1 MHEIKKSEIKS
12 PRKKHYDRRMH
23 LRVDQRMSKRVMT
36 QLVVAMVA
44 VWGAIT
50 ATAAPII
57 IPAAP
62 QIGAESYL
70 LIDAATGDVLA
81 SENARMRLPP
91 ASLTKIMTSYIIANE
106 IEQGRI
112 TLDDRVP
119 ISVKAWRMEGSRMF
133 IREGTEVSVSDLLRG
148 IVIQSGNDAS
158 VAMAEYIAGDEEAFA
173 GLMTQTAKSL
183 GMNNTSFMNSTGL
196 PDEMH
201 YTTAEDLA
209 TLTHALINRFPEHY
223 AIYSEKY
230 FSYNDI
236 RQANRNAL
244 LWRDDSVDGVK
255 TGHTQ
260 AAGYC
265 LVASA
270 MENDTRL
277 ISVVMGARDE
287 RTRAAESQKLLNY
300 GFRYYETV
308 NLYAAG
314 SSLKRVR
321 VWSGL
326 HESLEVGLDDA
337 ITLTIPRGGR
347 DQLKAEINLQDV
359 IEAPIERGQTLG
371 ALSLSLGDEMLV
383 ERPVVALNPVQAAG
397 WLSSTLDDVQLMF
410 IDLTGGDALTP

>member
-1 MHEIKKSEIKS
+1 
-12 PRKKHYDRRMH
+12 
-23 LRVDQRMSKRVMT
+23 MSKRVMT

-44 VWGAIT
+44 VWGAMT

-91 ASLTKIMTSYIIANE
+91 ASLTKIMMSYIIADE

-133 IREGTEVSVSDLLRG
+133 IREGTEVSVADLLRG

-183 GMNNTSFMNSTGL
+183 GMNNTNFMNATGL

-209 TLTHALINRFPEHY
+209 ILTRALINRFPEHY

-371 ALSLSLGDEMLV
+371 ALTLSLGDEMLV

-410 IDLTGGDALTP
+410 IDLTGGDPLAP

>member
-1 MHEIKKSEIKS
+1 
-12 PRKKHYDRRMH
+12 
-23 LRVDQRMSKRVMT
+23 MT
-36 QLVVAMVA
+36 RLAAVLVAL
-44 VWGAIT
+44 WGAMT

-91 ASLTKIMTSYIIANE
+91 ASLTKIMTSYIIADE

-133 IREGTEVSVSDLLRG
+133 IREGTEVSVADLLRG

-183 GMNNTSFMNSTGL
+183 GMNNTNFMNATGL

-209 TLTHALINRFPEHY
+209 VLTRALINRFPEHY

-359 IEAPIERGQTLG
+359 IEAPIERGQSLG
-371 ALSLSLGDEMLV
+371 ALTLSLGDEMLV
-383 ERPVVALNPVQAAG
+383 ERPVVALNPVQEAG

-410 IDLTGGDALTP
+410 IDLTGGDPLTP

>member
-1 MHEIKKSEIKS
+1 M
-12 PRKKHYDRRMH
+12 YF
-23 LRVDQRMSKRVMT
+23 RVDHRTSKRVMT
-36 QLVVAMVA
+36 RLAAVLVAL
-44 VWGAIT
+44 WGAMA

-91 ASLTKIMTSYIIANE
+91 ASLTKIMTSYIIADE

-133 IREGTEVSVSDLLRG
+133 IREGTEVSVADLLRG

-183 GMNNTSFMNSTGL
+183 GMNNTNFVNATGL

-209 TLTHALINRFPEHY
+209 VLTRALINRFPEHY

-359 IEAPIERGQTLG
+359 IEAPIERGQSLG
-371 ALSLSLGDEMLV
+371 ALTLSLGDEMLV
-383 ERPVVALNPVQAAG
+383 ERPVVALNPVQEAG

-410 IDLTGGDALTP
+410 IDLTGGDPLTP

>member
-1 MHEIKKSEIKS
+1 
-12 PRKKHYDRRMH
+12 
-23 LRVDQRMSKRVMT
+23 MSKRVMT
-36 QLVVAMVA
+36 QLVMAMIA
-44 VWGAIT
+44 VWGAMT

-91 ASLTKIMTSYIIANE
+91 ASLTKIMTSYIIADE

-133 IREGTEVSVSDLLRG
+133 IREGTEVSVADLLRG

-183 GMNNTSFMNSTGL
+183 GMNNTNFMNATGL

-209 TLTHALINRFPEHY
+209 ILTRALINRFPEHY

-371 ALSLSLGDEMLV
+371 ALTLSLGDEMLV

-410 IDLTGGDALTP
+410 IDLTGGDPLAP

>member
-1 MHEIKKSEIKS
+1 
-12 PRKKHYDRRMH
+12 
-23 LRVDQRMSKRVMT
+23 MT

-44 VWGAIT
+44 VWGAMT

-70 LIDAATGDVLA
+70 VIDAATGDVLA

-91 ASLTKIMTSYIIANE
+91 ASLTKIMTSYIIADE

-133 IREGTEVSVSDLLRG
+133 IREGTEVSVADLLRG

-183 GMNNTSFMNSTGL
+183 GMNNTNFMNATGL

-209 TLTHALINRFPEHY
+209 ILTRALINRFPEHY

-371 ALSLSLGDEMLV
+371 ALTLSLGDEMLV

-397 WLSSTLDDVQLMF
+397 WLSSALDDVQLMF
-410 IDLTGGDALTP
+410 IDLTGGDPLAP

>member
-1 MHEIKKSEIKS
+1 
-12 PRKKHYDRRMH
+12 
-23 LRVDQRMSKRVMT
+23 MT
-36 QLVVAMVA
+36 RLAAVLVAL
-44 VWGAIT
+44 WGAMA

-91 ASLTKIMTSYIIANE
+91 ASLTKIMTSYIIADE

-133 IREGTEVSVSDLLRG
+133 IREGTEVSVADLLRG

-183 GMNNTSFMNSTGL
+183 GMNNTNFKNATGL

-209 TLTHALINRFPEHY
+209 ILTRALINRFPEHY

-359 IEAPIERGQTLG
+359 IEAPIERGKSLG
-371 ALSLSLGDEMLV
+371 ALTLSLGDEILV
-383 ERPVVALNPVQAAG
+383 ERPVVALNPVQEAG

-410 IDLTGGDALTP
+410 IDLTGGDPLTP

>member
-1 MHEIKKSEIKS
+1 
-12 PRKKHYDRRMH
+12 
-23 LRVDQRMSKRVMT
+23 MT
-36 QLVVAMVA
+36 RLAAVLVAL
-44 VWGAIT
+44 WGAMA

-91 ASLTKIMTSYIIANE
+91 ASLTKIMTSYIIADE

-133 IREGTEVSVSDLLRG
+133 IREGTEVSVADLLRG

-183 GMNNTSFMNSTGL
+183 GMNNTNFMNATGL

-209 TLTHALINRFPEHY
+209 VLTRALINRFPEHY

-359 IEAPIERGQTLG
+359 IEAPIERGQSLG
-371 ALSLSLGDEMLV
+371 ALNLSLGDEMLV
-383 ERPVVALNPVQAAG
+383 ERPVVALNPVQEAG

-410 IDLTGGDALTP
+410 IDLTGGDPLTP

>member
-1 MHEIKKSEIKS
+1 
-12 PRKKHYDRRMH
+12 
-23 LRVDQRMSKRVMT
+23 MT
-36 QLVVAMVA
+36 RLAAVLVAL
-44 VWGAIT
+44 WGAMA

-91 ASLTKIMTSYIIANE
+91 ASLTKIMTSYIIADE

-133 IREGTEVSVSDLLRG
+133 IREGTEVSVADLLRG

-183 GMNNTSFMNSTGL
+183 GMNNTNFMNATGL

-209 TLTHALINRFPEHY
+209 ILTRALINRFPEHY

-359 IEAPIERGQTLG
+359 IEAPIERGQSLG
-371 ALSLSLGDEMLV
+371 ALTLSLGDEMLV
-383 ERPVVALNPVQAAG
+383 ERPVVALNPVQEAG

-410 IDLTGGDALTP
+410 IDLTGGDPLTP

>member
-1 MHEIKKSEIKS
+1 
-12 PRKKHYDRRMH
+12 
-23 LRVDQRMSKRVMT
+23 MSKRVMT

-44 VWGAIT
+44 VWGAMT

-70 LIDAATGDVLA
+70 VIDAATGDVLA

-91 ASLTKIMTSYIIANE
+91 ASLTKIMTSYIIADE

-133 IREGTEVSVSDLLRG
+133 IREGTEVSVADLLRG

-183 GMNNTSFMNSTGL
+183 GMDNTNFMNATGL

-209 TLTHALINRFPEHY
+209 ILTRALINRFPEHY

-277 ISVVMGARDE
+277 ISVEMGARDE

-371 ALSLSLGDEMLV
+371 ALTLSLGDEMLV

-410 IDLTGGDALTP
+410 IDLTGGDPLAP

>member
-1 MHEIKKSEIKS
+1 M
-12 PRKKHYDRRMH
+12 YF
-23 LRVDQRMSKRVMT
+23 RVDHRTSKRVMT
-36 QLVVAMVA
+36 RLAAVLVAL
-44 VWGAIT
+44 WGAMA

-91 ASLTKIMTSYIIANE
+91 ASLTKIMTSYIIADE

-133 IREGTEVSVSDLLRG
+133 IREGTEVSVADLLRG

-183 GMNNTSFMNSTGL
+183 GMNNTNFMNATGL

-209 TLTHALINRFPEHY
+209 VLTRALINRFPEHY

-359 IEAPIERGQTLG
+359 IEAPIERGQSLG
-371 ALSLSLGDEMLV
+371 ALTLSLGDEMLV
-383 ERPVVALNPVQAAG
+383 ERPVVALNPVQEAG

-410 IDLTGGDALTP
+410 IDLTGGDPLTP

>member
-1 MHEIKKSEIKS
+1 
-12 PRKKHYDRRMH
+12 
-23 LRVDQRMSKRVMT
+23 MSKRVMT
-36 QLVVAMVA
+36 QLVVAIVA
-44 VWGAIT
+44 VWGAMT

-70 LIDAATGDVLA
+70 VIDAATGDVLA

-91 ASLTKIMTSYIIANE
+91 ASLTKIMTSYIIADE

-133 IREGTEVSVSDLLRG
+133 IREGTEVSVADLLRG

-183 GMNNTSFMNSTGL
+183 GMNDTNFMNATGL

-209 TLTHALINRFPEHY
+209 ILTRALINRFPEHY

-326 HESLEVGLDDA
+326 HESVEVGLDDA

-347 DQLKAEINLQDV
+347 GQLKAEINLQDV

-371 ALSLSLGDEMLV
+371 ALTLSLGDEMLV

-410 IDLTGGDALTP
+410 IDLTGGDPLAP

>member
-1 MHEIKKSEIKS
+1 
-12 PRKKHYDRRMH
+12 
-23 LRVDQRMSKRVMT
+23 MSKRVMT

-44 VWGAIT
+44 VWGAMT
-50 ATAAPII
+50 ATASPII

-70 LIDAATGDVLA
+70 VIDAATGDVLA

-91 ASLTKIMTSYIIANE
+91 ASLTKIMTSYIIADE

-133 IREGTEVSVSDLLRG
+133 IREGTEVSVADLLRG

-183 GMNNTSFMNSTGL
+183 GMNNTNFMNATGL

-209 TLTHALINRFPEHY
+209 ILTRALINRFPEHY

-371 ALSLSLGDEMLV
+371 ALTLSLGDEMLV

-410 IDLTGGDALTP
+410 IDLTGGDPLAP

>member
-1 MHEIKKSEIKS
+1 
-12 PRKKHYDRRMH
+12 
-23 LRVDQRMSKRVMT
+23 MSKRVMT
-36 QLVVAMVA
+36 RLAVALVAL
-44 VWGAIT
+44 WGAMI

-91 ASLTKIMTSYIIANE
+91 ASLTKIMTSYIIADE

-133 IREGTEVSVSDLLRG
+133 IREGTEVSVADLLRG

-183 GMNNTSFMNSTGL
+183 GMNNTNFMNATGL

-209 TLTHALINRFPEHY
+209 VLTRALINRFPEHY

-359 IEAPIERGQTLG
+359 IEAPIERGQPLG
-371 ALSLSLGDEMLV
+371 ALTLSLGDETLV
-383 ERPVVALNPVQAAG
+383 ERPVVALNPVQEAG
-397 WLSSTLDDVQLMF
+397 WLSSTLDHVQLMF
-410 IDLTGGDALTP
+410 IDLTGGDPLTP

>member
-1 MHEIKKSEIKS
+1 
-12 PRKKHYDRRMH
+12 
-23 LRVDQRMSKRVMT
+23 
-36 QLVVAMVA
+36 
-44 VWGAIT
+44 
-50 ATAAPII
+50 
-57 IPAAP
+57 
-62 QIGAESYL
+62 
-70 LIDAATGDVLA
+70 
-81 SENARMRLPP
+81 
-91 ASLTKIMTSYIIANE
+91 
-106 IEQGRI
+106 
-112 TLDDRVP
+112 
-119 ISVKAWRMEGSRMF
+119 
-133 IREGTEVSVSDLLRG
+133 
-148 IVIQSGNDAS
+148 
-158 VAMAEYIAGDEEAFA
+158 
-173 GLMTQTAKSL
+173 
-183 GMNNTSFMNSTGL
+183 
-196 PDEMH
+196 MH

-209 TLTHALINRFPEHY
+209 VLTRALINRFPEHY

-359 IEAPIERGQTLG
+359 IEAPIERGQSLG
-371 ALSLSLGDEMLV
+371 ALTLSLGDEMLV
-383 ERPVVALNPVQAAG
+383 ERPVVALNPVQEAG

-410 IDLTGGDALTP
+410 IDLTGGDPLTP

>member
-1 MHEIKKSEIKS
+1 M
-12 PRKKHYDRRMH
+12 YF
-23 LRVDQRMSKRVMT
+23 RVDHRTSKRVMT
-36 QLVVAMVA
+36 RLAAVLVAL
-44 VWGAIT
+44 WGAMA

-91 ASLTKIMTSYIIANE
+91 ASLTKIMTSYIIADE

-133 IREGTEVSVSDLLRG
+133 IREGTEVSVADLLRG

-183 GMNNTSFMNSTGL
+183 GMNNTNFMNATGL

-209 TLTHALINRFPEHY
+209 VLTRALINRFPEHY

-326 HESLEVGLDDA
+326 HESLEVGLNDA

-359 IEAPIERGQTLG
+359 IEAPIERGQSLG
-371 ALSLSLGDEMLV
+371 ALTLSLGDEMLV
-383 ERPVVALNPVQAAG
+383 ERPVVALNPVQEAG

-410 IDLTGGDALTP
+410 IDLTGGDPLTP

>member
-1 MHEIKKSEIKS
+1 
-12 PRKKHYDRRMH
+12 
-23 LRVDQRMSKRVMT
+23 MT
-36 QLVVAMVA
+36 RLAAVLVAL
-44 VWGAIT
+44 WGAMA

-91 ASLTKIMTSYIIANE
+91 ASLTKIMTSYIIADE

-133 IREGTEVSVSDLLRG
+133 IREGTEVSVADLLRG

-183 GMNNTSFMNSTGL
+183 GMNNTNFMNATGL

-209 TLTHALINRFPEHY
+209 VLTRALINRFPEHY

-359 IEAPIERGQTLG
+359 IEAPIERGQSLGTLT
-371 ALSLSLGDEMLV
+371 LSLGDEMLV
-383 ERPVVALNPVQAAG
+383 ERPVVALNPVQEAG

-410 IDLTGGDALTP
+410 IDLTGGDPLTP

>member
-1 MHEIKKSEIKS
+1 
-12 PRKKHYDRRMH
+12 
-23 LRVDQRMSKRVMT
+23 MSKRVMT
-36 QLVVAMVA
+36 RLAAVLVAL
-44 VWGAIT
+44 WGAMA

-91 ASLTKIMTSYIIANE
+91 ASLTKIMTSYIIADE

-133 IREGTEVSVSDLLRG
+133 IREGTEVSVADLLRG

-183 GMNNTSFMNSTGL
+183 GMNNTNFMNATGL

-209 TLTHALINRFPEHY
+209 VLTRALINRFPEHY

-359 IEAPIERGQTLG
+359 IEAPIERGQSLG
-371 ALSLSLGDEMLV
+371 ALTLSLGDEMLV
-383 ERPVVALNPVQAAG
+383 ERPVVALNPVQEAG

-410 IDLTGGDALTP
+410 IDLTGGDPLTP

>member
-1 MHEIKKSEIKS
+1 
-12 PRKKHYDRRMH
+12 
-23 LRVDQRMSKRVMT
+23 
-36 QLVVAMVA
+36 
-44 VWGAIT
+44 
-50 ATAAPII
+50 
-57 IPAAP
+57 
-62 QIGAESYL
+62 
-70 LIDAATGDVLA
+70 
-81 SENARMRLPP
+81 MRLPP
-91 ASLTKIMTSYIIANE
+91 ASLTKIMTSYIIADE

-133 IREGTEVSVSDLLRG
+133 IREGTEVSVADLLRG

-183 GMNNTSFMNSTGL
+183 GMNNTNFMNATGL

-209 TLTHALINRFPEHY
+209 VLTRALINRFPEHY
-223 AIYSEKY
+223 SIYSEKY

-359 IEAPIERGQTLG
+359 IEAPIERGQPLG
-371 ALSLSLGDEMLV
+371 ALTLSLGDETLV
-383 ERPVVALNPVQAAG
+383 ERPVVALNPVQEAG
-397 WLSSTLDDVQLMF
+397 WLSSTLDHVQLMF
-410 IDLTGGDALTP
+410 IDLTGGDPLTP

>member
-1 MHEIKKSEIKS
+1 M
-12 PRKKHYDRRMH
+12 YF
-23 LRVDQRMSKRVMT
+23 RVDHRTSKRVMT
-36 QLVVAMVA
+36 RLAAVLVAL
-44 VWGAIT
+44 WGAMA

-91 ASLTKIMTSYIIANE
+91 ASLTKIMTSYIIADE
-106 IEQGRI
+106 IEQGRT

-133 IREGTEVSVSDLLRG
+133 IREGTEVSVADLLRG

-183 GMNNTSFMNSTGL
+183 GMNNTNFMNATGL

-209 TLTHALINRFPEHY
+209 VLTRALINRFPEHY

-359 IEAPIERGQTLG
+359 IEAPIERGQSLG
-371 ALSLSLGDEMLV
+371 ALTLSLGDEMLV
-383 ERPVVALNPVQAAG
+383 ERPVVALNPVQEAG

-410 IDLTGGDALTP
+410 IDLTGGDPLTP

>member
-1 MHEIKKSEIKS
+1 
-12 PRKKHYDRRMH
+12 
-23 LRVDQRMSKRVMT
+23 MSKRVMT

-44 VWGAIT
+44 VWGAMT

-70 LIDAATGDVLA
+70 VIDAATGDVLA

-91 ASLTKIMTSYIIANE
+91 ASLTKIMTSYIIADE

-133 IREGTEVSVSDLLRG
+133 IREGTEVSVADLLRG

-183 GMNNTSFMNSTGL
+183 GMNNTNFMNATGL

-209 TLTHALINRFPEHY
+209 ILTRALINRFPEHY

-359 IEAPIERGQTLG
+359 IEAPIERGQSLG
-371 ALSLSLGDEMLV
+371 ALTLSLGDEMLV
-383 ERPVVALNPVQAAG
+383 ERPVVALNPVQEAG

-410 IDLTGGDALTP
+410 IDLTGGDPLTP